1 MSAAAQD
8 IAEKLEE
15 QESRQ
20 AELNHYVQMVRWNFL
35 PLVPPIRIIFTL
47 LSFFFSCSIHLFTA
61 GCSKGSMKSVAAP
74 KQTMYAC
81 QI

>member
-1 MSAAAQD
+1 MSAATQD

-20 AELNHYVQMVRWNFL
+20 AELNHYVKMVRWNFL
-35 PLVPPIRIIFTL
+35 PLLPPIRIIFTL
-47 LSFFFSCSIHLFTA
+47 LSFFSCSIHLFTV
-61 GCSKGSMKSVAAP
+61 GSSKGSMKSVAAP
-74 KQTMYAC
+74 KQTMYAS